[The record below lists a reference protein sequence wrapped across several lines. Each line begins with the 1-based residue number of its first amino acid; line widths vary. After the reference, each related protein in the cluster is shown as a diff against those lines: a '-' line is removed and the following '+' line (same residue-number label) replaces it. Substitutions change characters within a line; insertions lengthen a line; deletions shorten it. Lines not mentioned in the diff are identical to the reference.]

1 VGHIVLWALLTGG
14 ITGGAWV
21 GIVLLRRQ
29 RRLTEEQWR
38 LLEAT
43 RAQLDV
49 MAETQARL
57 SEAEARL
64 DDAERALLQRPRPD

>member
-1 VGHIVLWALLTGG
+1 MGQIVIWALLTGG

-38 LLEAT
+38 LLDTT
-43 RAQLDV
+43 RAHLEA
-49 MAETQARL
+49 MTGTQARL
-57 SEAEARL
+57 GEAEARL
-64 DDAERALLQRPRPD
+64 DEAERALLEPPRRD

>member
-1 VGHIVLWALLTGG
+1 MLWALLTGG

-29 RRLTEEQWR
+29 RRLTGEQWR

-57 SEAEARL
+57 SDAESRL

>member
-1 VGHIVLWALLTGG
+1 MLWALLTGG

-57 SEAEARL
+57 SDAESRL
-64 DDAERALLQRPRPD
+64 DDAERALLERPRPD

>member
-1 VGHIVLWALLTGG
+1 VLWALLTGG

-57 SEAEARL
+57 SDAESRL
-64 DDAERALLQRPRPD
+64 DDAERALLERPRPD

>member
-1 VGHIVLWALLTGG
+1 MEQIVIWALLTGG

-29 RRLTEEQWR
+29 QRQAEEQWR
-38 LLEAT
+38 LIEAA
-43 RAQLDV
+43 RMQLDV
-49 MAETQARL
+49 MSETQARL

-64 DDAERALLQRPRPD
+64 DQAERALLERPRRE

>member
-29 RRLTEEQWR
+29 RRLTGEQWR

-57 SEAEARL
+57 SEAESRL
-64 DDAERALLQRPRPD
+64 DDAERALLERPRPD

>member
-1 VGHIVLWALLTGG
+1 MLWALLTGG

-57 SEAEARL
+57 SDAESRL

>member
-1 VGHIVLWALLTGG
+1 MLWALLTGG

-29 RRLTEEQWR
+29 RRLTEEEWR

-64 DDAERALLQRPRPD
+64 DDAERALLERPRPD

>member
-1 VGHIVLWALLTGG
+1 MLWALLTGG

-21 GIVLLRRQ
+21 GIVLLRRP
-29 RRLTEEQWR
+29 RCLTGEQWR